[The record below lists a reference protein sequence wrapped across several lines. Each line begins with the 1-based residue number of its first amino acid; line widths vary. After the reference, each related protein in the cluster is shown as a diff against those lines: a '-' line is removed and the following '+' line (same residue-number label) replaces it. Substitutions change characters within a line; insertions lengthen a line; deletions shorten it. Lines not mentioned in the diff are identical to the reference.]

1 MLSAV
6 ATLQAYL
13 TNIRNVKHLSD
24 GTVQL
29 LDRWWIL
36 ADVDFEV
43 CDCLELIASFV
54 SSLCLFGSGADAEW
68 QMAQNA
74 KPVLAALVPVG
85 RTWTWNCSYSHCLP
99 SSLG

>member
-54 SSLCLFGSGADAEW
+54 PSLCLFGSDADAE
-68 QMAQNA
+68 
-74 KPVLAALVPVG
+74 
-85 RTWTWNCSYSHCLP
+85 
-99 SSLG
+99 

>member
-43 CDCLELIASFV
+43 VIASNCSQVFV
-54 SSLCLFGSGADAEW
+54 PSLCLFGSDADAE
-68 QMAQNA
+68 
-74 KPVLAALVPVG
+74 
-85 RTWTWNCSYSHCLP
+85 
-99 SSLG
+99 